1 MLWED
6 CSIDCSDSHTE
17 DGIIQKYVHL
27 TRRFEAPASYHVFAL
42 ISAVA
47 SATGR
52 RVAINRK
59 GYKLWPNL
67 YVLLHGP
74 SGLGKG
80 IASNHAI
87 DLVRGAIGEQLRE
100 YPEDLTG
107 EGLFRLMNEQT
118 KAGEACVGLVYSDEF
133 SELLGGQDYKAEFAK
148 RLTRLYSC
156 PDKMGT
162 GRSKTGVAWAENV
175 FLNILGNSQEDWLR
189 TLPGHAI
196 RGGLFARILTIPEE
210 KKRHW
215 RFEPEVDVALGK
227 EIGAELRDRL
237 DEIGDG
243 GTVELSEPA
252 RQMGLDWYEQGEAER
267 WKKLHPIIQPW
278 CERRLDHAIKL
289 AYINS
294 LLEGE
299 SGALAIDEEGM
310 SWGLE
315 VVEWL
320 TPRIQEAFLKMDESR
335 FGELHRVMMVMIEK
349 AGGEIRDQSLRAGL
363 GNKYS
368 SSQIDEGIRHLIM
381 AGKVIR
387 MEKGNERGKTEW
399 RICAAAGN
407 ASDNDDG
414 ANLEADNSGK
424 G

>member
-1 MLWED
+1 LD
-6 CSIDCSDSHTE
+6 CGIDCAEDHGD

-27 TRRFEAPASYHVFAL
+27 TRKFEAPASYHVFAL
-42 ISAVA
+42 IAAVA

-87 DLVRGAIGEQLRE
+87 DLVKGVLGDQLKE

-118 KAGEACVGLVYSDEF
+118 KNGEPCVGLVYSDEF
-133 SELLGGQDYKAEFAK
+133 SELLGGQDYKQEFAK

-162 GRSKTGVAWAENV
+162 GRSKSGVAWAENV

-189 TLPGHAI
+189 TLPAHAVK
-196 RGGLFARILTIPEE
+196 GGLFARILTIPES

-215 RFEPEVDVALGK
+215 MFEPEVDVELGR
-227 EIGAELRDRL
+227 EIGTELAERL
-237 DEIGDG
+237 AEIGDG
-243 GTVELSEPA
+243 GTVELSDAA
-252 RQMGLDWYEQGEAER
+252 RKMGLDWYENDEAAK
-267 WKKLHPIIQPW
+267 WKLMHPVVQPW

-289 AYINS
+289 GYINS
-294 LLEGE
+294 LLEGQ
-299 SGALAIDEEGM
+299 SGPLIVDQDGLT
-310 SWGLE
+310 WGLE
-315 VVEWL
+315 AVEWL
-320 TPRIQEAFLKMDESR
+320 TPRIQEAFLKMDESKY
-335 FGELHRVMMVMIEK
+335 GELHRMMMTMILK
-349 AGGEIRDQSLRAGL
+349 AGGEMRDQSLRAGL

-368 SSQIDEGIRHLIM
+368 ASQLDEGIRHLI
-381 AGKVIR
+381 VIGAVTR
-387 MEKGNERGKTEW
+387 QEKSNERGRTEW
-399 RICAAAGN
+399 RICAIDPTGMEALVVGDAAK
-407 ASDNDDG
+407 
-414 ANLEADNSGK
+414 SGSS
-424 G
+424 